1 MTSQD
6 IRECSQVSNHEIEI
20 ILSPEHVTVQA

>member
-1 MTSQD
+1 MTSPD

-20 ILSPEHVTVQA
+20 ILSPEYVAVQA